1 MEEAIRTY
9 EGRVVLAPQFD
20 LTCDPPP
27 GQEPDSSLP
36 AVVSAPNYGCPA
48 GYLGGSGVPTW
59 YRMPSFAFLELCGPS
74 VAGCGGLHAAYLAG
88 NNSAICDTGNGSTSC
103 IVGRFKHIMASGT
116 VGAGVGSGT
125 GSKAVGIQ
133 LIH

>member
-9 EGRVVLAPQFD
+9 EGQVVLAPQFD

-27 GQEPDSSLP
+27 GQDPDSTLP

-48 GYLGGSGVPTW
+48 GYLGGNGVPTW
-59 YRMPSFAFLELCGPS
+59 YRMPSFAFLELCGPL
-74 VAGCGGLHAAYLAG
+74 VAGCDGLHAAYLAG

-103 IVGRFKHIMASGT
+103 IVGRFKHVMASGT

-125 GSKAVGIQ
+125 GSKAVGVQ